1 MTTTLKKKKMKS
13 AGEMSNTCSQI
24 VVKCLYLARIGR
36 PDILWS
42 VNKLARSITKWT
54 KACDKRLNRLISQI
68 HHTSEYKQY
77 CHVGNTAK
85 QCRLGLF
92 QDSDFAGDLEDSKST
107 SGGTL
112 CVFGSHT
119 FVPISW
125 MCKKQTSVSHS
136 STESEII
143 SLNAGLRM
151 DGIPA
156 LDLWDLVID
165 VFHSNAN
172 QKQKFKQARCDPS
185 YCKASEKR
193 MNSQC
198 YTQVAQRH
206 LELSNVDFVSSNV
219 NSSQKRSYVVHFLK
233 TTKL

>member
-1 MTTTLKKKKMKS
+1 M
-13 AGEMSNTCSQI
+13 NTNN
-24 VVKCLYLARIGR
+24 IGMWEIQFNNADR
-36 PDILWS
+36 
-42 VNKLARSITKWT
+42 N
-54 KACDKRLNRLISQI
+54 C
-68 HHTSEYKQY
+68 
-77 CHVGNTAK
+77 
-85 QCRLGLF
+85 F
-92 QDSDFAGDLEDSKST
+92 QDSDFAGDLEDSKSI

-112 CVFGSHT
+112 CIFGSHT

-193 MNSQC
+193 MKSQC

-206 LELSNVDFVSSNV
+206 LELSNVRNRRHPKDGVVNV
-219 NSSQKRSYVVHFLK
+219 RK
-233 TTKL
+233 